1 MLHLLGD
8 NCITTYERGHK
19 MKKFCTR
26 HIIPFSYKCDG
37 GFAEICQTLEYN
49 ADWEVA
55 ADYTGEQDIYE
66 YMNHALSPRENK
78 GNVGRSFDYIRRDDK
93 GRILRLLWCRKD
105 ENVEIVVKNSGL
117 YLFRTGIGFFWNEI
131 EVLKDD
137 LTCDELVLLQN
148 KFKEYNHSGNFRS
161 FYEIISD
168 NEASPSEEYDHCPL
182 RRMAFIDGKEQPMY
196 YGCRRFTMGN
206 RVARILEDLKCD
218 IIFYP
223 QRKNC
228 FSTIVDMPRDLFAPY
243 VPDKALL
250 FNYVV
255 MDGKEAP
262 GESAHS
268 LEELAFYL
276 TNGYKDSYQM
286 NPEESSHMY
295 KPFANAYWYVTKSGC
310 GYYIQTNEKNDAFF
324 TGTMPQKVMQD
335 YFSLYILLLYQNY
348 TLLKYAGEIEDILSA
363 DESDYLADD
372 KDFSSVLEDLKT
384 RINVF
389 LVKSVYASVSHIQH
403 QNGFYEY
410 AEEMIG
416 IKKDIESITIGLE
429 SLEELHRTKKAEQRE
444 ADMRRR
450 QNQLSLGMG
459 ALSLLAIF
467 SAFVDSI
474 NFINTMQTFWI
485 GKAIPQLIA
494 YGIVLIIVLFVS
506 VYAAARFIISLI
518 ESRNHN

>member
-1 MLHLLGD
+1 
-8 NCITTYERGHK
+8 

-37 GFAEICQTLEYN
+37 GFAEVCQTLEYN
-49 ADWEVA
+49 GNWEKSA
-55 ADYTGEQDIYE
+55 PIPGEQDIYG
-66 YMNHALSPRENK
+66 YMNHAISPRENK
-78 GNVGRSFDYIRRDDK
+78 ANVGHSLDYIRKDDK
-93 GRILRLLWCRKD
+93 GRVLRLLWCRKD
-105 ENVEIVVKNSGL
+105 ENVEIIIKNSGL

-131 EVLKDD
+131 EVQKDD

-148 KFKEYNHSGNFRS
+148 KLKEYNHTGNFRS
-161 FYEIISD
+161 FYEIVSD
-168 NEASPSEEYDHCPL
+168 SETSPSEEYDYCTL
-182 RRMAFIDGKEQPMY
+182 RRMAHIDGKEQPMY

-206 RVARILEDLKCD
+206 WVARVLQDLKCN
-218 IIFYP
+218 IVFYP

-228 FSTIVDMPRDLFAPY
+228 FSTIVDMPRDLFAPTA
-243 VPDKALL
+243 PDKALL

-255 MDGKEAP
+255 VDDPA
-262 GESAHS
+262 SAEGISDSIHS

-286 NPEESSHMY
+286 NPDETNRMY

-310 GYYIQTNEKNDAFF
+310 GYYIQPNKKNEAFF

-335 YFSLYILLLYQNY
+335 YFSLYVLLLYQNY

-363 DESDYLADD
+363 DEADYLDD
-372 KDFSSVLEDLKT
+372 SKDFSAVLEELKT

-410 AEEMIG
+410 AEHMIG

-444 ADMRRR
+444 AETRKR

-467 SAFVDSI
+467 SAFVDGI
-474 NFINTMQTFWI
+474 GFVDTMQAFWI
-485 GKAIPQLIA
+485 GKSFSELIA
-494 YGIVLIIVLFVS
+494 YGIILLIVLFVS
-506 VYAAARFIISLI
+506 VYAAARFVISLL
-518 ESRNHN
+518 ESRKNN